1 MVSSE
6 LAEAQSSVLKLDEV
20 LSTSIIGGGT
30 LKVLRRE
37 FVIRPGRFWNDVKY
51 PCVDWA
57 DPEIRDTPGT

>member
-37 FVIRPGRFWNDVKY
+37 FVIRPGRFWKDVKY
-51 PCVDWA
+51 PCA
-57 DPEIRDTPGT
+57 G